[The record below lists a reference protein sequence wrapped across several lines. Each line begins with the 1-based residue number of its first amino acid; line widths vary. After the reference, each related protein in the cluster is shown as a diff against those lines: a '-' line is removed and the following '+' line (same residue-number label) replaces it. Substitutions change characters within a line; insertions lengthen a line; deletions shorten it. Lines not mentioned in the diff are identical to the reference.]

1 MRTKKIDL
9 IIKSR
14 YTLYTHYIHT
24 IYTIYTHYIHIKSY
38 IVHLK
43 VLIKGLGE
51 FN

>member
-9 IIKSR
+9 IIKSI
-14 YTLYTHYIHT
+14 YTL
-24 IYTIYTHYIHIKSY
+24 YTHYIHIKSY